1 MCYNE
6 PNNVY
11 EKRNTMLTF
20 EQKQAIIETF
30 PELTKKEVSLKRVNY
45 NFEGSLYDKK
55 TVIYHLHP
63 NGNGYVFVGELKKY
77 EADNKGMINI
87 REASE
92 AELREMITDS
102 IGILSEEEQF
112 EEEVVEEQIWKN
124 LEGQELKLVHEDTLW
139 NVYHSHNLEE
149 SFGSFD
155 EAEEYLLTEG
165 FELTSK

>member
-1 MCYNE
+1 
-6 PNNVY
+6 
-11 EKRNTMLTF
+11 MLTF

-45 NFEGSLYDKK
+45 HFEGSLYDKK

>member
-1 MCYNE
+1 
-6 PNNVY
+6 
-11 EKRNTMLTF
+11 MLTF

-45 NFEGSLYDKK
+45 HFEDSLYDKK

-63 NGNGYVFVGELKKY
+63 NGNGFVFVGDLKKY
-77 EADNKGMINI
+77 EADNKGMVNI

-92 AELREMITDS
+92 DELREMITDS
-102 IGILSEEEQF
+102 IGILSEEEEF

-124 LEGQELKLVHEDTLW
+124 GDGQELKLVHEDTLW
-139 NVYHSHNLEE
+139 NVYHNQNLEE

-165 FELTSK
+165 FELNSK

>member
-1 MCYNE
+1 
-6 PNNVY
+6 
-11 EKRNTMLTF
+11 MLTF

-45 NFEGSLYDKK
+45 HFEDSLYDKK

-63 NGNGYVFVGELKKY
+63 NGNGFVFVGDLKKY
-77 EADNKGMINI
+77 EADNKGMVNI
-87 REASE
+87 REANE
-92 AELREMITDS
+92 DELREMITDS
-102 IGILSEEEQF
+102 IGILSEEEEF

-124 LEGQELKLVHEDTLW
+124 GDGQELKLVHEDTLW
-139 NVYHSHNLEE
+139 NVYHNQNLEE

-165 FELTSK
+165 FELNSK